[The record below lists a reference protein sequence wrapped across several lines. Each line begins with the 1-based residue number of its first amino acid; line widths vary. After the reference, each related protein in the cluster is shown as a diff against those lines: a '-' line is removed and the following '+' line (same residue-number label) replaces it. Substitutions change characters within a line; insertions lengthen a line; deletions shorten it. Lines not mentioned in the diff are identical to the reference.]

1 MAGTPPLSCYY
12 GALAELHRRG
22 VSLSQLAILFPFTEA
37 RIRQLLR
44 RRGQRVCIIP
54 GTDRVPVLLTVT

>member
-22 VSLSQLAILFPFTEA
+22 VSLSQLAILFPFTAA
-37 RIRQLLR
+37 RIRSSC
-44 RRGQRVCIIP
+44 GAAASGSV
-54 GTDRVPVLLTVT
+54 